1 MDSAGRSAQ
10 RGFTYL
16 GLLLS
21 VVLLGAGLAAAGSV
35 WSVHAQRE
43 READLLFV
51 GDQFRLAITAFYNEV
66 PLGQRHRFPTRLDEL
81 LLDKR
86 WPTTQRH
93 LRRVYVD
100 PMTGSTDWGTV
111 RAPDGGILGVYSRS
125 SAVPLKRQG
134 FGRHYTAFEDASS
147 LQDWRF
153 VYRPFEEESP
163 ADVTQPAA
171 GSPSA
176 LPTVPLSAL
185 PQFRASPGADAGAG
199 SNAK

>member
-1 MDSAGRSAQ
+1 MRAQ

-21 VVLLGAGLAAAGSV
+21 VALLGAGLAAAGSV

-43 READLLFV
+43 REAELLFV
-51 GDQFRLAITAFYNEV
+51 GNQYRRAITAYYNDV
-66 PLGQRHRFPTRLDEL
+66 PLGQRHRFPARLDDL

-86 WPTTQRH
+86 WPTTNRH
-93 LRRVYVD
+93 LRRLYAD
-100 PMTGSTDWGTV
+100 PMTGSTDWGIV
-111 RAPDGGILGVYSRS
+111 PAPSGGILGVYSRS

-134 FGRHYTAFEDASS
+134 FGRHYEAFEDAAT

-153 VYRPFEEESP
+153 VFRPFEEEGD
-163 ADVTQPAA
+163 ALAA
-171 GSPSA
+171 QSSTG

-185 PQFRASPGADAGAG
+185 PQFRSSPGTAR
-199 SNAK
+199 

>member
-1 MDSAGRSAQ
+1 MAPTTRQAQ
-10 RGFTYL
+10 HGFTYL

-21 VVLLGAGLAAAGSV
+21 VALLSAGLAAAGSV

-51 GDQFRLAITAFYNEV
+51 GDQFRLAITTFYNDV

-86 WPTTQRH
+86 WPTTHRH

-100 PMTGSTDWGTV
+100 PMTGSTDWGLV
-111 RAPDGGILGVYSRS
+111 RAPDGGIMGVYSQS
-125 SAVPLKRQG
+125 TAAPLKHQD
-134 FGRHYTAFEDASS
+134 FGRYYTAFEDAST

-153 VYRPFEEESP
+153 VYRPFDAESSEDGNT
-163 ADVTQPAA
+163 AATAGAA
-171 GSPSA
+171 GSVSKA
-176 LPTVPLSAL
+176 
-185 PQFRASPGADAGAG
+185 R
-199 SNAK
+199 